1 MIQENTYWFEN
12 MPYVVAA
19 NPYFIHVISVMLPA
33 RHRVFYIA
41 NPVLQRG
48 RNKSGGGYED
58 LVETNKSMQRAT
70 PHDMVG
76 DTLLSYSTPAVTIA
90 DVL

>member
-1 MIQENTYWFEN
+1 MKKRIHIKDYDT
-12 MPYVVAA
+12 PYVLGAKSIMSCTFGMRQ
-19 NPYFIHVISVMLPA
+19 PS

-58 LVETNKSMQRAT
+58 LVKINKSMQRAT

-76 DTLLSYSTPAVTIA
+76 DTF
-90 DVL
+90 

>member
-1 MIQENTYWFEN
+1 MIKESKYRDSDR
-12 MPYVVAA
+12 PYVRVA
-19 NPYFIHVISVMLPA
+19 NLCDSSIICVVPTA

-41 NPVLQRG
+41 NPVLKRG

-58 LVETNKSMQRAT
+58 LVQINKSMQRAT

-76 DTLLSYSTPAVTIA
+76 DS
-90 DVL
+90 

>member
-1 MIQENTYWFEN
+1 MYKIAHIKDYDTPCVRVANL
-12 MPYVVAA
+12 YVSFRLMCVV
-19 NPYFIHVISVMLPA
+19 PTT

-41 NPVLQRG
+41 NPVLKRG

-58 LVETNKSMQRAT
+58 LVQINKSMQRAT

-76 DTLLSYSTPAVTIA
+76 DS
-90 DVL
+90 

>member
-1 MIQENTYWFEN
+1 MRKLSIYRDSD
-12 MPYVVAA
+12 MPYVRVENLYASFRLMCVV
-19 NPYFIHVISVMLPA
+19 PTA

-41 NPVLQRG
+41 NPVLKRG

-58 LVETNKSMQRAT
+58 LVQINKSMQRAT

-76 DTLLSYSTPAVTIA
+76 DS
-90 DVL
+90 

>member
-1 MIQENTYWFEN
+1 MYKIAYIKDYDT
-12 MPYVVAA
+12 PCVLGAK
-19 NPYFIHVISVMLPA
+19 SVMSFAYGKCQPP

-41 NPVLQRG
+41 NPVLKRG

-58 LVETNKSMQRAT
+58 LVKINKSMQRAT

-76 DTLLSYSTPAVTIA
+76 DS
-90 DVL
+90 

>member
-1 MIQENTYWFEN
+1 MVKVSTYSVENT
-12 MPYVVAA
+12 PYVLGEK
-19 NPYFIHVISVMLPA
+19 PCILIDHWSLHSS